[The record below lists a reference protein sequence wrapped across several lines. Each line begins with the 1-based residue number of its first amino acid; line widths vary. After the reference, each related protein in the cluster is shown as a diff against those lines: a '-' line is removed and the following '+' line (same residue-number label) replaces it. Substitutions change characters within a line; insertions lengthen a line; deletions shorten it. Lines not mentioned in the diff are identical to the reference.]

1 MVSPGGLSRS
11 IRPGCQQRPQLVALP
26 SSCLSLRAPESS
38 ARQTGF
44 PALLA
49 GPLRWALPASTPP
62 LSPRSVPAPRHY
74 FSRCLSLS
82 VFRIFLPPRL
92 PFCHGCGSPPGP
104 KDRPPRHPTSAR
116 ALAPAG
122 AAQNTVGKSLWPGL
136 WLSEAPDKQF
146 PPLPWGHGH
155 VQQSCPGP
163 GRQLALDTALRK
175 STRTWRGV
183 TGRILSES
191 FYNLLQYTSRSL

>member
-104 KDRPPRHPTSAR
+104 KDRPPGHPTSAR
-116 ALAPAG
+116 ALAPSWGSSEHCWEKPLARTLVEQKLLTSSFLPSRG
-122 AAQNTVGKSLWPGL
+122 GTVTFSKAAQG
-136 WLSEAPDKQF
+136 PDGSWRWI
-146 PPLPWGHGH
+146 LP
-155 VQQSCPGP
+155 
-163 GRQLALDTALRK
+163 
-175 STRTWRGV
+175 
-183 TGRILSES
+183 
-191 FYNLLQYTSRSL
+191 

>member
-11 IRPGCQQRPQLVALP
+11 VRPGCQQRPQLVALP

-62 LSPRSVPAPRHY
+62 PGLCLHPVIISPDACR
-74 FSRCLSLS
+74 SLS
-82 VFRIFLPPRL
+82 SES
-92 PFCHGCGSPPGP
+92 FCHRGSHGCGSPPGP

-116 ALAPAG
+116 ALALAG

-136 WLSEAPDKQF
+136 WLS
-146 PPLPWGHGH
+146 
-155 VQQSCPGP
+155 
-163 GRQLALDTALRK
+163 
-175 STRTWRGV
+175 
-183 TGRILSES
+183 
-191 FYNLLQYTSRSL
+191 RSS